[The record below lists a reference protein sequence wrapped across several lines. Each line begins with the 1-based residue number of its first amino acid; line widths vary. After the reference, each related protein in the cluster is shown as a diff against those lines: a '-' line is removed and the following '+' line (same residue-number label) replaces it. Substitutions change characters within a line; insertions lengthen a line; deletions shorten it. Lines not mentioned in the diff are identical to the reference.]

1 MSILKKKK
9 AANVH
14 LIDKDFKMD
23 MMNISNDVKEKGG
36 EVFSM
41 DKNVRNLRRKIETT
55 KKE

>member
-14 LIDKDFKMD
+14 LIDKDFKTD

>member
-1 MSILKKKK
+1 MSILKEKK

-14 LIDKDFKMD
+14 LIDKDFKTD

>member
-1 MSILKKKK
+1 
-9 AANVH
+9 
-14 LIDKDFKMD
+14 